1 VREIYHQVD
10 RAHREFTESHI
21 EYVANIVKLYRG
33 DAPTFEFCDEEK
45 FKEQFPDL
53 KYQDIAGLCKIAN
66 IAEIEKQSWS
76 LNAGRYV
83 GTKDA
88 EIEDYVFE
96 EKLKELNDQLSKINK
111 TSKDLEIK
119 IHHNINQILNNYE

>member
-1 VREIYHQVD
+1 
-10 RAHREFTESHI
+10 
-21 EYVANIVKLYRG
+21 L
-33 DAPTFEFCDEEK
+33 
-45 FKEQFPDL
+45 
-53 KYQDIAGLCKIAN
+53 
-66 IAEIEKQSWS
+66 S

-96 EKLKELNDQLSKINK
+96 EKLKELNDQLSKLNK